1 MSREKPDIK
10 ENIDFI
16 FECPSCSSTNIV
28 KAGKAPAGF
37 QKIQAYICANCN
49 KTLLDGEIIKRP
61 VCPACTKPMRKAGNK
76 NFLGEQILRF
86 RCDDDGIEY
95 LAELTRKLRIN
106 ATPKC
111 PQCNSRNLARIRTQ
125 QGHRLY
131 QCLNCGSIFWAP
143 LTKMLEIEEIDGIIL
158 KRKKW
163 IKADPSSLPRILRL
177 AIETLDQYYID
188 EALKITDH
196 LPCPYC
202 GSRETIFDDWKKW
215 GDGRRLRRHKCKKC
229 GRKFTPYT
237 YIRLA
242 WKEVMP
248 CCPKCHSNE
257 NVRKYGKVNGIQYY
271 FCDKCKRKFTEN
283 TSVEGLISK
292 ILLALKYVSRGISM
306 FEAAHEANKS
316 ERAVPRACRLA
327 VSKMCFPRIKATR
340 GRDVYTADEKKVKI
354 CGKQRYLWGFMHVP
368 SRYITYSGVTL
379 GRGEKDAL
387 IGLIM
392 CELHG
397 GIKIFVSDGHP
408 AYSRAMHRLY
418 APRLVTVFWNKKPR
432 EGFPL
437 DWRDVCIVI
446 DDYGDFVVVSI
457 GADRLIP
464 VGRFRVVS
472 EEDMA
477 RLIMHFSFECTVII
491 VNSRRNMRLVVDAL
505 ASLDTEF
512 VYHFVCGK
520 GYQKAYIERFLKE
533 VKRRIEWFDGN
544 FRDLESADRFA
555 KLYAL
560 RHNWLRYHRTLRA
573 RPAEVLLGLHLPGD
587 SQSVIEF
594 VFSLKKIKSIMVG
607 GTRIW
612 GTSGGS
618 IGEADLSIYNN
629 IIYISVHLSPNVSLV
644 TVPPV

>member
-1 MSREKPDIK
+1 MSKEKTNIK
-10 ENIDFI
+10 EKIKFI
-16 FECPSCSSTNIV
+16 LECPFCGSTNIV
-28 KAGKAPAGF
+28 KAGKTLAGF
-37 QKIQAYICANCN
+37 EKIQAYGCANCN

-61 VCPACTKPMRKAGNK
+61 ICPICMKPMRKVGNR
-76 NFLGEQILRF
+76 NFLGEQIPRF

-95 LAELTRKLRIN
+95 LARLTKKLKIN
-106 ATPKC
+106 ATPRC
-111 PQCNSRNLARIRTQ
+111 PQCNSKNVARIRTQ
-125 QGHRLY
+125 EGHRLY
-131 QCLNCGSIFWAP
+131 QCLNCGRIFWAP
-143 LTKMLEIEEIDGIIL
+143 LTKMLGIEEIDGVIL

-163 IKADPSSLPRILRL
+163 IKADPSGLPRILRL

-188 EALKITDH
+188 KALKITSH

-202 GSRETIFDDWKKW
+202 GSKETIFDGWKKW
-215 GDGRRLRRHKCKKC
+215 SDGRRLRRHKCKEC
-229 GRKFTPYT
+229 GKKFTPYT

-242 WKEVMP
+242 WKERMP
-248 CCPKCHSNE
+248 CCPECHSNE
-257 NVRKYGKVNGIQYY
+257 NVRRYGKVNGIQYY

-283 TSVEGLISK
+283 TSVEGLISR

-306 FEAAHEANKS
+306 FEAAYEANKS

-327 VSKMCFPRIKATR
+327 VSKVCFPRIKAASGR
-340 GRDVYTADEKKVKI
+340 GVYTADEKKVKI

-408 AYSRAMHRLY
+408 AYSRAMHKLY

-437 DWRDVCIVI
+437 DWRDICIVI
-446 DDYGDFVVVSI
+446 DDYGDFAVASI
-457 GADRLIP
+457 GADRVIP
-464 VGRFRVVS
+464 VGKFRVAS

-477 RLIMHFSFECTVII
+477 RLIMHLSFECAVII

-520 GYQKAYIERFLKE
+520 GYQKAYMERFLKE

-544 FRDLESADRFA
+544 FRDLGSADRFA

-573 RPAEVLLGLHLPGD
+573 RPAEVLLGLRLPRD
-587 SQSVIEF
+587 PRSVVEF
-594 VFSLKKIKSIMVG
+594 VFRLKRIRSVMIG
-607 GTRIW
+607 GTMIW
-612 GTSGGS
+612 GASGSS
-618 IGEADLSIYNN
+618 IGEVNLSVYN
-629 IIYISVHLSPNVSLV
+629 IIIYTGMCLPSNVSLAA
-644 TVPPV
+644 VPPI